1 MSVTKNKKTLGGA
14 IMKIAVNDWAW
25 VNCITKEVGIKDAT
39 HGHALKMENGKLAIY
54 LYIECD
60 MIKETEKA
68 VNIQFPIMKKD
79 GSLFMWNV
87 WIPKKSIIENVE
99 YYESD
104 KNNRNYDYERYM
116 MNYKGKLKNTLA
128 SFDWKY

>member
-1 MSVTKNKKTLGGA
+1 
-14 IMKIAVNDWAW
+14 
-25 VNCITKEVGIKDAT
+25 
-39 HGHALKMENGKLAIY
+39 
-54 LYIECD
+54 
-60 MIKETEKA
+60 
-68 VNIQFPIMKKD
+68 MKKD